1 MTFRLEL
8 VRLPEELRRLRNEA
22 LGLVQTFLRRLII
35 NLDENLSSY
44 AATAE
49 QRIEDEG
56 FPILCDSETW
66 TLHGDGVC
74 QALWF
79 RRVKAEKTLA
89 EIEPNGAIG
98 AVQFFL
104 TTEEHVPFSWPA

>member
-1 MTFRLEL
+1 
-8 VRLPEELRRLRNEA
+8 V
-22 LGLVQTFLRRLII
+22 IS
-35 NLDENLSSY
+35 LDESLNESALS
-44 AATAE
+44 AE
-49 QRIEDEG
+49 QRIESEG
-56 FPILCDSETW
+56 FGICNGETW